1 MTAQFSSQFSGPKSG
16 SHGSSL
22 SKRPITAHP
31 LFPKGMG
38 VWFAVLFSLSSLA
51 VRGSLLEALVVIT
64 HIDYLFPA
72 ASPPLGAIPRAIM
85 ALLIAALG
93 YHIGRKVGLRIAQSE
108 ADAHRAVAEPVYGV
122 PPHAD
127 YGHDY
132 GHPEDAA
139 PRRPFQVHE
148 EVGGHYGVDP
158 YYAADPAAGVAGA
171 WVHDA
176 SGYNQAPYQAA
187 YAQGAQAFEPG
198 PQAGYPAAEQAGR
211 PSAYPAEP
219 QPQPH
224 SAFAEAWQPPH
235 PAGPEAFGQAGG
247 GYYAPAHHVE
257 APGAVPAQGWPADQW
272 PPASHQPASPQHDYA
287 FVQERP
293 EPMAAV
299 DPAWNGQNEILGD
312 SHLTPTADAA
322 PVPGY
327 VPPPWPP
334 AHDGFVAPTA
344 RPQGVD
350 WPQADA
356 KPPFAPAASPV
367 ANPVA
372 PVAEPVLASEPAPEA
387 APMNGAARIAEGS
400 LEKLSNVELMER
412 LAIAMQRRED
422 NQPSGGEL
430 PPAALEL
437 AQDSATHVRANIR
450 ANVRAS
456 TGTGMPAA
464 RSALAALRGLK

>member
-1 MTAQFSSQFSGPKSG
+1 
-16 SHGSSL
+16 
-22 SKRPITAHP
+22 
-31 LFPKGMG
+31 MG

-108 ADAHRAVAEPVYGV
+108 ADANRAVAEPVYGV
-122 PPHAD
+122 PPHND

-132 GHPEDAA
+132 GHADDGA

-176 SGYNQAPYQAA
+176 NGYNQAPYQAA
-187 YAQGAQAFEPG
+187 YGQGEQAFEPHA
-198 PQAGYPAAEQAGR
+198 QAAYPAAEQAGW
-211 PSAYPAEP
+211 PSAYPADH
-219 QPQPH
+219 QPH
-224 SAFAEAWQPPH
+224 AAPSFAEAWQPPH
-235 PAGPEAFGQAGG
+235 PAGPEAFGQVGG
-247 GYYAPAHHVE
+247 GYYAPAHHVD
-257 APGAVPAQGWPADQW
+257 APGGASGAVPAHGWLTDQPADHW
-272 PPASHQPASPQHDYA
+272 APPPPQHDYA
-287 FVQERP
+287 FAQTRP

-299 DPAWNGQNEILGD
+299 DPAWSGQTENA
-312 SHLTPTADAA
+312 SHGHGIPTAEAA
-322 PVPGY
+322 PTPGY

-334 AHDGFVAPTA
+334 VAPAHDGHEGFVAQSA

-356 KPPFAPAASPV
+356 KPAF
-367 ANPVA
+367 A
-372 PVAEPVLASEPAPEA
+372 PVAESVTAREPAPESV
-387 APMNGAARIAEGS
+387 PMNGVARIAEGS
-400 LEKLSNVELMER
+400 LERLSNVELMER

-422 NQPSGGEL
+422 NPPSGGGL
-430 PPAALEL
+430 TPAAGELAASEL
-437 AQDSATHVRANIR
+437 AQGSAP
-450 ANVRAS
+450 NVRAS
-456 TGTGMPAA
+456 NDGEMPAA